1 MVIDSLGPTGGFL
14 RRSGRALVNAPP
26 VLSWTLVLAHGGFI
40 WWLSSF
46 SNVGPK
52 IDSVLWSVLGNLAHA
67 PLFGFLALFVATALL
82 KDDGTGWPRIGVRSV
97 VVVLLIV
104 GLYGAID
111 EWHQSFTPGR
121 RPSPMD
127 LVTDLVGGSC
137 VLWIGA
143 YLGTYGRTE
152 RGLLLRLL
160 AGIGFCFASAALAP
174 FY

>member
-1 MVIDSLGPTGGFL
+1 MVIDSLGPTEGFL
-14 RRSGRALVNAPP
+14 RRLGRTLVNAPP
-26 VLSWTLVLAHGGFI
+26 VFAWTLVLAHGGVI

-52 IDSVLWSVLGNLAHA
+52 VDSALWAVLGNLAHA
-67 PLFGFLALFVATALL
+67 PLFGILALFVATALL
-82 KDDGTGWPRIGVRSV
+82 RDDGTGWPRIEVRSV
-97 VVVLLIV
+97 VAVLSIV

-127 LVTDLVGGSC
+127 LATDLIGASC

-143 YLGTYGRTE
+143 YLGTCERTE

-160 AGIGFCFASAALAP
+160 AGVGFCFASAALAP
-174 FY
+174 FF